1 MARVRRSNVVRMP
14 KSDADAA
21 RLAPQPAMTS
31 EDIAR
36 RAYEIFKR
44 RGGAHGADLADW
56 LQAEQELRGEA
67 VAERRA

>member
-1 MARVRRSNVVRMP
+1 
-14 KSDADAA
+14 
-21 RLAPQPAMTS
+21 MTNK
-31 EDIAR
+31 DIAR

-44 RGGAHGADLADW
+44 RGGAHGADLDDW